1 VGRLPYLRPL
11 KILIVTPSPR
21 PEAIAEAVWTGN
33 RVTSE
38 RWAHMLRGLGHSV
51 RVTPAYRGEDCHL
64 LVALHARKSF
74 PSIRRF
80 RREHPRAPVV
90 VVLTGT
96 DLYADLRRSARARR
110 SLELATRIIV
120 LQPLATREVP
130 ARYRGRVRVIRQSAD
145 RPPGRI
151 ARRKDVFEVCVLA
164 NLRAVKDPLRIAG
177 SARLL
182 PAGSRIVVLH
192 VGAPIDG
199 RLRARAR
206 KESASNP
213 RYRWLGAVPHWRALR
228 ILGRSHLLVLTSRL
242 EGGANVISEALAA
255 SVPVI
260 SSRMAGSIGILGT
273 DYPGYFPIGDTRAL
287 AAQLRRAEADPAHYA
302 RLQRGCRRKRFLVSP
317 ARERQAWARLL
328 RGLAPPAATSP
339 PYNRG

>member
-1 VGRLPYLRPL
+1 LRSL
-11 KILIVTPSPR
+11 KILIVTPSPGSD
-21 PEAIAEAVWTGN
+21 AAAETVWTGN
-33 RVTSE
+33 RVTSR
-38 RWAHMLRGLGHSV
+38 RWARMLRGLGHSV
-51 RVTPAYRGEDCHL
+51 RLTPAYTGEVCDV

-80 RREHPRAPVV
+80 RREHARAPLV

-96 DLYADLRRSARARR
+96 DLYADLRRSAQARR
-110 SLELATRIIV
+110 SLALATRIIV
-120 LQPLATREVP
+120 LQPLAMREVP
-130 ARYRGRVRVIRQSAD
+130 ARHRARVRVIRQSAD

-151 ARRKDVFEVCVLA
+151 ARRKDAFEVCVLA

-182 PAGSRIVVLH
+182 PACSRVVVLH
-192 VGAPIDG
+192 VGAALDG

-228 ILGRSHLLVLTSRL
+228 ILGRSRLLVLTSRL

-260 SSRMAGSIGILGT
+260 SSRVAGSIGILGT
-273 DYPGYFPIGDTRAL
+273 DYPGYFPIGNTRAL
-287 AAQLRRAEADPAHYA
+287 AALLRRTEADPAFYA
-302 RLQRGCRRKRFLVSP
+302 RLRRWCRRKRFLVSP